1 MIRSKKER
9 DTVNDF
15 YQNLGVTRIINAAG
29 TLTRL
34 GGPPMVAEAV
44 QAMKEASQWSV
55 RIEELQERAGA
66 YLAEVTGAEAGYV
79 TSGASAGLQLAA
91 AACIAGL
98 DIRKMECLPDTS
110 GMPNEIIVQRSHRN
124 GYDHALRSAGARLVE
139 VGHLGNPTGGYLAP
153 WHIESAIHANTV
165 AIHWVSMN
173 LLEVVS
179 LKDTITIAHRHH
191 LPVIVDAAA
200 ALPPVEN
207 LQYFI
212 GEGADLVVFSGGKA
226 IRGPQASGILV
237 GRQDLIESVSLQH
250 QDMDVLSETWTL
262 RNKFLKSN
270 KILGPPSQG
279 IGRSLKVGKEE
290 IAGLVSALRTY
301 VKQDHSAWNQEQN
314 RKIKVLKSGLQQ
326 LPSLEVELFKSR
338 EETYPKLRLGI
349 REQVGITVV
358 DIVLQLLEG
367 DPAVAVGQ
375 EELSKGYLIIN
386 PICLTVD
393 QLEIVIKRF
402 SSILFK

>member
-1 MIRSKKER
+1 ML
-9 DTVNDF
+9 NDI

-55 RIEELQERAGA
+55 RIEELQERAGT

-98 DIRKMECLPDTS
+98 DIRKMESLPDTS

-139 VGHLGNPTGGYLAP
+139 VGHLGNPTGGYIAP
-153 WHIESAIHANTV
+153 WHIESAIHTNTV
-165 AIHWVSMN
+165 AIHWVCMD
-173 LLEVVS
+173 LLGAVS

-200 ALPPVEN
+200 ALPPMEN

-212 GEGADLVVFSGGKA
+212 SEGADLVVFSGGKA

-237 GRQDLIESVSLQH
+237 GRRDLIESVSLLH
-250 QDMDVLSETWTL
+250 QDMDVLSESWTL
-262 RNKFLKSN
+262 REKFLKSY
-270 KILGPPSQG
+270 KIPGPPSQG

-290 IAGLVSALRTY
+290 IAGLVVALKTY
-301 VKQDHSAWNQEQN
+301 VKQDHSVWNQEQN
-314 RKIKVLKSGLQQ
+314 EKLRVLKSGLQE
-326 LPSLEVELFKSR
+326 LPDLEVESFKSR

-349 REQVGITVV
+349 KDQSGITVV
-358 DIVLQLLEG
+358 DIVLRLLDG

-375 EELSKGYLIIN
+375 EELSKGYLIID
-386 PICLTVD
+386 PISLTID
-393 QLEIVIKRF
+393 QLDIVIKRF

>member
-1 MIRSKKER
+1 ML
-9 DTVNDF
+9 NDI

-55 RIEELQERAGA
+55 RIEELQERAGT

-98 DIRKMECLPDTS
+98 DIRKMESLPDTS

-139 VGHLGNPTGGYLAP
+139 VGHLGNPTGGYIAP
-153 WHIESAIHANTV
+153 WHIESAIHTNTV
-165 AIHWVSMN
+165 AIHWVCMD
-173 LLEVVS
+173 LLGAVS

-200 ALPPVEN
+200 ALPPMEN

-212 GEGADLVVFSGGKA
+212 SEGADLVVFSGGKA

-237 GRQDLIESVSLQH
+237 GRRDLIESVSLQH

-262 RNKFLKSN
+262 REKFLKSN
-270 KILGPPSQG
+270 KIPGPPSQG

-290 IAGLVSALRTY
+290 IAGLVVALKTY
-301 VKQDHSAWNQEQN
+301 VKQDHSVWNQEQN
-314 RKIKVLKSGLQQ
+314 EKLRVLKSGLQE
-326 LPSLEVELFKSR
+326 LPDLEVESFKSR

-349 REQVGITVV
+349 KDQAGITVV
-358 DIVLQLLEG
+358 DIVLRLLDG

-375 EELSKGYLIIN
+375 EELSKGYLIID
-386 PICLTVD
+386 PISLTID
-393 QLEIVIKRF
+393 QLDIVIKRF

>member
-1 MIRSKKER
+1 MIRLKEKR
-9 DTVNDF
+9 NNLNDI

-34 GGPPMVAEAV
+34 GGPPMAVEAV
-44 QAMKEASQWSV
+44 QAMQEASRWSV

-124 GYDHALRSAGARLVE
+124 GYDHALRSAGAALVE

-153 WHIESAIHANTV
+153 WHIEAAIHTNTV
-165 AIHWVSMN
+165 AVHWVVMDVPG
-173 LLEVVS
+173 VVS
-179 LKDTITIAHRHH
+179 LKDTINVAHRYH

-200 ALPPVEN
+200 ALPPAEN
-207 LQYFI
+207 LEYFI

-226 IRGPQASGILV
+226 ICGPQASGILV
-237 GRQDLIESVSLQH
+237 GQRDLIESVALQH

-262 RNKFLKSN
+262 RDKFLESN
-270 KILGPPSQG
+270 KLLGPPSQG
-279 IGRSLKVGKEE
+279 IGRALKVGKEE
-290 IAGLVSALRTY
+290 IAGLVAALRTY
-301 VKQDHSAWNQEQN
+301 VNQNHSAWNQEQN
-314 RKIKVLKSGLQQ
+314 RKIQVLKSGLRQ
-326 LPSLEVELFKSR
+326 LPGLEVESFKSR
-338 EETYPKLRLGI
+338 EATYPKLRVAI
-349 REQVGITVV
+349 KEQAGITVA
-358 DIVLQLLEG
+358 DMVLRLLDG

-375 EELSKGYLIIN
+375 EGLLQGYLIVD
-386 PICLTVD
+386 PVSLGVD
-393 QLEIVIKRF
+393 QLEIVIRRF
-402 SSILFK
+402 SAVLS

>member
-1 MIRSKKER
+1 ML
-9 DTVNDF
+9 NDI

-55 RIEELQERAGA
+55 RIEELQERAGT

-98 DIRKMECLPDTS
+98 DIRKMESLPDTS
-110 GMPNEIIVQRSHRN
+110 GIPNEIIVQRSHRN

-139 VGHLGNPTGGYLAP
+139 VGHLGNPTGGYIAP
-153 WHIESAIHANTV
+153 WHIESAIHTNTV
-165 AIHWVSMN
+165 AIHWVCMD
-173 LLEVVS
+173 LLGAVS

-200 ALPPVEN
+200 ALPPMEN

-212 GEGADLVVFSGGKA
+212 SEGADLVVFSGGKA

-237 GRQDLIESVSLQH
+237 GRRDLIESVSLQH

-262 RNKFLKSN
+262 REKFLKSN
-270 KILGPPSQG
+270 KIPGPPSQG

-290 IAGLVSALRTY
+290 IAGLVVALKTY
-301 VKQDHSAWNQEQN
+301 VKQDHSVWNQEQN
-314 RKIKVLKSGLQQ
+314 EKLRVLKSGLQE
-326 LPSLEVELFKSR
+326 LPDLEVESFKSR

-349 REQVGITVV
+349 KDQAGITVV
-358 DIVLQLLEG
+358 DIVLRLLDG
-367 DPAVAVGQ
+367 DPAVAV
-375 EELSKGYLIIN
+375 
-386 PICLTVD
+386 CLLYTSPSPRD
-393 QLEIVIKRF
+393 
-402 SSILFK
+402 